1 MLDKVKNLDPP
12 IDIDDDED
20 DTAFELVEIFI

>member
-1 MLDKVKNLDPP
+1 MLDKVIFLDPP

-20 DTAFELVEIFI
+20 DTAFELAELFI

>member
-1 MLDKVKNLDPP
+1 MLDYELFLDPP

-20 DTAFELVEIFI
+20 DAAFELVDLFI